1 MTAFQQKNA
10 KKVKNISIEMKK
22 KKKKPD
28 LKRTVVDCGL
38 NLTTGYAQ

>member
-10 KKVKNISIEMKK
+10 KEVKNISIEMEET
-22 KKKKPD
+22 D
-28 LKRTVVDCGL
+28 LKCTAVDCGL

>member
-10 KKVKNISIEMKK
+10 KKVKNISIEMQRT
-22 KKKKPD
+22 D
-28 LKRTVVDCGL
+28 LKRTAVDCGL